1 MQRAGLRTT
10 APRIGAERALEYMNV
25 DKKVKSGRVRLVLLS
40 ALGETYI
47 SGEYPDAVLDQT
59 LHSYLDP

>member
-1 MQRAGLRTT
+1 
-10 APRIGAERALEYMNV
+10 MNV

-47 SGEYPDAVLDQT
+47 SGEYPDAVLDET